1 MSTITIGSVNCRGLS
16 ETVKRIDKFTKYKDL
31 YDIIIL
37 VDTHSTSEKEK
48 QWLHE
53 WGYVGKFSSFSSKSR
68 GVAVLFR
75 NTFEF
80 KIHGETIDLSGNF
93 VILDITIQDYRITLA
108 AIYGPN
114 NDEPAFFDNIKNK
127 ISHFGNSSIVVVG
140 DWNVVQDYEMDTL
153 YYRNEN
159 NPQSKAKIH
168 EVMHDLDLLDIWRL
182 QHPFEKRYSWRG
194 PNRKQSRLDYFMIT
208 SDIEAF
214 IKKLVE
220 NNLPSVHQ
228 EREGLEL
235 ELKVIREK
243 NVKGI
248 ITRAKARWQV
258 EGEKGSNYFCNLEKK
273 HYTEKIIPKLILE
286 DESEIMDPCIIRN
299 EQKQF
304 YKKLYTSSNP
314 LLLETHR
321 STFLQHDNP
330 FITKPIEEEVES
342 CEGPLSV
349 QECLSSLKHMK
360 NSKSP
365 GIDGFTVEFYKF
377 LYDRK
382 I

>member
-1 MSTITIGSVNCRGLS
+1 M
-16 ETVKRIDKFTKYKDL
+16 
-31 YDIIIL
+31 
-37 VDTHSTSEKEK
+37 
-48 QWLHE
+48 
-53 WGYVGKFSSFSSKSR
+53 
-68 GVAVLFR
+68 
-75 NTFEF
+75 
-80 KIHGETIDLSGNF
+80 GETIDLSGNF

-214 IKKLVE
+214 VISSDIGISYRSDHSLILI
-220 NNLPSVHQ
+220 NLKFSSQ
-228 EREGLEL
+228 IRGKGTWKFNDSL
-235 ELKVIREK
+235 LKETEFIEK
-243 NVKGI
+243 VKGDI
-248 ITRAKARWQV
+248 KTV
-258 EGEKGSNYFCNLEKK
+258 
-273 HYTEKIIPKLILE
+273 
-286 DESEIMDPCIIRN
+286 
-299 EQKQF
+299 
-304 YKKLYTSSNP
+304 
-314 LLLETHR
+314 
-321 STFLQHDNP
+321 
-330 FITKPIEEEVES
+330 IEEYES
-342 CEGPLSV
+342 DPS
-349 QECLSSLKHMK
+349 
-360 NSKSP
+360 
-365 GIDGFTVEFYKF
+365 IDIETEDKQ
-377 LYDRK
+377 L

>member
-16 ETVKRIDKFTKYKDL
+16 ETVKRIDIFTKYKDL

-214 IKKLVE
+214 VISSDIGISYRSDHSPVLINLKFSSQIRGKGTWKFNNSLLKETEFIEKVKGDIKTVIE
-220 NNLPSVHQ
+220 EYESDPSIDIETEDKQ
-228 EREGLEL
+228 FNISYQLL
-235 ELKVIREK
+235 WDMIKLKVRGSAISFSSFRKKEQNNKEK
-243 NVKGI
+243 
-248 ITRAKARWQV
+248 
-258 EGEKGSNYFCNLEKK
+258 ELLY
-273 HYTEKIIPKLILE
+273 KI
-286 DESEIMDPCIIRN
+286 S
-299 EQKQF
+299 
-304 YKKLYTSSNP
+304 
-314 LLLETHR
+314 LLDR
-321 STFLQHDNP
+321 
-330 FITKPIEEEVES
+330 
-342 CEGPLSV
+342 
-349 QECLSSLKHMK
+349 K
-360 NSKSP
+360 NS
-365 GIDGFTVEFYKF
+365 
-377 LYDRK
+377 
-382 I
+382 